1 MKWLEISV
9 YTTDEGLDYV
19 CAALDGAGITGQ
31 SIEESRTAAA
41 AFLRESVLYWD
52 FADMDKIGT
61 DRPCVKGYVADC
73 PENYEKVEAAREAV
87 ERLRTLDLG
96 VDLGTLAVTVRT
108 VDEEDWAN
116 NWKQYY
122 KPLLIG
128 QRLLVLPCWEE
139 KPTTDRVVLK
149 LDPGMA
155 FGTGAHH
162 TTRMCLEFLERVM
175 EPGMDMLDMGCGSGI
190 LSIAAR
196 LLGARRAVAVDIDP
210 IAETVARDNAEMN
223 GLGEDGYE
231 IYIGNLLDDGALRAK
246 IGGPYPVVAANIVAD
261 VIIGL
266 APYAKTVV
274 APGGWFIVSG
284 IIDDRA
290 AETEEK
296 LKQAGFEVRE
306 VISSDCW
313 YAMLCRNPQ

>member
-1 MKWLEISV
+1 
-9 YTTDEGLDYV
+9 
-19 CAALDGAGITGQ
+19 
-31 SIEESRTAAA
+31 
-41 AFLRESVLYWD
+41 
-52 FADMDKIGT
+52 
-61 DRPCVKGYVADC
+61 
-73 PENYEKVEAAREAV
+73 
-87 ERLRTLDLG
+87 
-96 VDLGTLAVTVRT
+96 
-108 VDEEDWAN
+108 
-116 NWKQYY
+116 
-122 KPLLIG
+122 
-128 QRLLVLPCWEE
+128 
-139 KPTTDRVVLK
+139 
-149 LDPGMA
+149 
-155 FGTGAHH
+155 
-162 TTRMCLEFLERVM
+162 M
-175 EPGMDMLDMGCGSGI
+175 EPGEDMLDMGCGSGI

-196 LLGARRAVAVDIDP
+196 LLGAKRAVAVDIDP
-210 IAETVARDNAEMN
+210 IAETVARDNADMN

-274 APGGWFIVSG
+274 SPGGWFIVSG

>member
-41 AFLRESVLYWD
+41 AL
-52 FADMDKIGT
+52 
-61 DRPCVKGYVADC
+61 ADC
-73 PENYEKVEAAREAV
+73 PENYEKVEAGKAAV
-87 ERLRTLDLG
+87 ERLNTLDLG
-96 VDLGTLAVTVRT
+96 VDLGSLAVTVRT

-128 QRLLVLPCWEE
+128 KRLLVLPCWEQQPE
-139 KPTTDRVVLK
+139 TDRVVLK

-175 EPGMDMLDMGCGSGI
+175 EPGLDMLDMGCGSGI

-196 LLGARRAVAVDIDP
+196 LLGAKRAVAVDIDP
-210 IAETVARDNAEMN
+210 IAETVARDNADMN
-223 GLGEDGYE
+223 GLSQDGYE
-231 IYIGNLLDDGALRAK
+231 IYIGNLLADEGLRQR
-246 IGGPYPVVAANIVAD
+246 IGGPYPLVAANIVAD

-274 APGGWFIVSG
+274 SPGGWFIVSG

-296 LKQAGFEVRE
+296 LKQAGFEVTE
-306 VISSDCW
+306 VVSSDCW
-313 YAMLCRNPQ
+313 YAMLCRNPA